1 MNDKSKGDELG
12 TDQEQSSDNNLAR
25 KGRILAQVGRS
36 CDVPGLPLQEALAVA
51 QESLVKVR
59 EALRVE
65 EGRWVAAPRRTEPG
79 REDEL
84 EQRLAGLMVTYEALL
99 VQQGDVDRLRA
110 DLRDLRQQLHAT
122 LSSHS
127 WRLTAPLRLFVARHP
142 QVTARLRDFVSR
154 HPRLRAGAARVA
166 RVGWR
171 LLTQRRLRAGPPPGG
186 AGPAAPALQSLPVLT
201 TSKIV
206 LIGEEGRRG
215 VTSLPRGSGTRVLCV
230 GHVLPY
236 PPRAGNEYRIH
247 RMLSWLAH
255 RGHDVLLVV
264 CPLPNEMPTD
274 SQIAEA
280 AAVYPGLIVCGRD
293 GAIRHNLSEASEM
306 VRSIDGFRTR
316 DLTSLLKEDGRI
328 TRRDSD
334 LLGIMR
340 TFCPDVLVEL
350 LRKLDAAY
358 RPDVLLAEYVFMTRS
373 FAVLNPE
380 LPKIVDTHD
389 VLSTKASKVGQF
401 GISDGLSLSQE
412 EEAKLLNRANIVI
425 GIQPQETLDLAR
437 MTSHPKVINA
447 GVDFPVDRAFRAPS
461 APSVVLLVAS
471 NNAMNAKGLRDFLR
485 FSWPLIRRRV
495 PEAEFRVVG
504 DVGRSVGIVPDGVH
518 ILGRLDDLEAAYTEA
533 GVVINPMVAGTG
545 LKIKTVEALSFL
557 RPLVTF
563 PAGVDGVDEAA
574 APFCNV
580 ATDWYG
586 FAQHV
591 ARLLASPPSASTLTE
606 HGVALAKALSPG
618 VVYSQLADVLD
629 EIK

>member
-12 TDQEQSSDNNLAR
+12 TDQEQSSDNDLAR
-25 KGRILAQVGRS
+25 EGRILAREGRS
-36 CDVPGLPLQEALAVA
+36 CDVPGLTLQEALAVA
-51 QESLVKVR
+51 QEELTKVQ

-65 EGRWVAAPRRTEPG
+65 EGRLATPRRTELG

-84 EQRLAGLMVTYEALL
+84 EQRLAGVMVAYEALL
-99 VQQGDVDRLRA
+99 VQQGDVDRMRA
-110 DLRDLRQQLHAT
+110 DLWDVRQQLHAA

-142 QVTARLRDFVSR
+142 HATARLRDFVSR

-171 LLTQRRLRAGPPPGG
+171 LLSQRRLRAGPPPAG
-186 AGPAAPALQSLPVLT
+186 AGPAAPASPLPPVLT
-201 TSKIV
+201 AARIV
-206 LIGEEGRRG
+206 SNGGEGSRG
-215 VTSLPRGSGTRVLCV
+215 VTSLPSGSGSRVLCV

-247 RMLSWLAH
+247 RMLSWLAN
-255 RGHDVLLVV
+255 RGHDLLLVV

-274 SQIAEA
+274 KQIAEA

-293 GAIRHNLSEASEM
+293 GAIRHNLPEASEL
-306 VRSIDGFRTR
+306 VQSINGFRTR
-316 DLTSLLKEDGRI
+316 DLTGLLKEDGRH
-328 TRRDSD
+328 TRRESE
-334 LLGIMR
+334 LLGTMR

-350 LRKLDAAY
+350 LQKVDAAY

-373 FAVLNPE
+373 FAVLNPD

-389 VLSTKASKVGQF
+389 VMSTKASKVAQY
-401 GISDGLSLSQE
+401 GISDGLSLSEE
-412 EEAKLLNRANIVI
+412 EEAKLLNKADVII
-425 GIQPQETLDLAR
+425 GIQPAETLDLAR

-495 PEAEFRVVG
+495 PQAEFRVVG
-504 DVGRSVGIVPDGVH
+504 DVGRSVNIVPDGVH
-518 ILGRLDDLEAAYTEA
+518 VLGRLDDLEAAYAEA
-533 GVVINPMVAGTG
+533 SVVINPMVAGTG

-606 HGVALAKALSPG
+606 HGVALAQALSAG
-618 VVYSQLADVLD
+618 VVYSQLANVLD